1 MKLTKLAV
9 ASLATFSI
17 ASGGS
22 ALAQQPG
29 MPGMAGMMGA
39 QTKPDPAAFARGA
52 KAWAGN
58 CAQCH
63 NMRDPK
69 EFRDD
74 QWKVIMS
81 HMRIRSGLTG
91 QEARDILR
99 FLEASN

>member
-1 MKLTKLAV
+1 MKLSKLLV
-9 ASLATFSI
+9 ASLAAFSI

-22 ALAQQPG
+22 ALAQQPAA
-29 MPGMAGMMGA
+29 PKPAAAQGA
-39 QTKPDPAAFARGA
+39 DPAAFARGA

-69 EFRDD
+69 DFRDD
-74 QWKVIMS
+74 QWKIIMS

-99 FLEASN
+99 FLDASN

>member
-1 MKLTKLAV
+1 MKLSQLVV

-17 ASGGS
+17 VSGGS

-29 MPGMAGMMGA
+29 APKPAAAQQGA
-39 QTKPDPAAFARGA
+39 DLAAFARGA

-69 EFRDD
+69 DFRDD
-74 QWKVIMS
+74 QWKSIMS

-91 QEARDILR
+91 QEARDILK
-99 FLEASN
+99 FLESSN